1 VEEVSE
7 WILVMNYGLYFKEVV
22 FNRQAMDIVRA
33 AISSPDLEWKKGT
46 LHNSSQDTR
55 SSEIAWLGDR
65 ELLSM
70 LLRMQK
76 KINKDA
82 KWNLN
87 ITGIEPVQFGIYGK
101 GDFYDWHVDQHPTPV
116 RGVVRK
122 ISMSLFLNDD
132 FGGGDFDLEIYS
144 PRDSPRYKTFK
155 SRPGTALFFQS
166 DQWHRVRPVTSGLRK
181 SLVAWFYGPPYS

>member
-1 VEEVSE
+1 VEEVSK
-7 WILVMNYGLYFKEVV
+7 WILIMNYGLYFKEVT
-22 FNRQAMDIVRA
+22 FNKRAMDIVRT
-33 AISSPDLEWKKGT
+33 AISSSDLKWKKGT
-46 LHNSSQDTR
+46 LHNSNKDTR

-65 ELLSM
+65 DLLSM
-70 LLRMQK
+70 FLRMQK
-76 KINKDA
+76 RVNVDA

-87 ITGIEPVQFGIYGK
+87 ITGIEPVQFGIYGE

-116 RGVVRK
+116 KGNVRK

-132 FGGGDFDLEIYS
+132 FGGGEFDLEIYS
-144 PRDSPRYKTFK
+144 PRDEPRYKTFK
-155 SRPGTALFFQS
+155 SKPGTALFFQG